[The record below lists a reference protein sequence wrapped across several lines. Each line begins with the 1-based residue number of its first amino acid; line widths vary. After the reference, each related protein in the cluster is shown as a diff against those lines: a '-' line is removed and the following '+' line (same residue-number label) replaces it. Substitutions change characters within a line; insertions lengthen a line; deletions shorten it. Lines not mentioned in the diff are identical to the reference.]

1 MRLSGYEEIAAEVL
15 VEAAQIDAD
24 EDERFGAARGDELPE
39 HLSTRGGRRAW
50 LRKAEQRLD
59 AERAADPEPVP
70 RDREERHGWYV
81 RLVGTPVELRDVR
94 RGDHA
99 APVARCRCG
108 IYALHEPEPRLLFR
122 DGLVWGAVALD
133 GRVLLYGN
141 GLRAERATVLVLAYA
156 GDEPQPDLAGAAQ
169 ALDLELVPFSALIA
183 AAGAYGAAPA
193 PDPLALKRER
203 AGDADG
209 AWDALSPPSGPRPLA
224 AVASLRG

>member
-1 MRLSGYEEIAAEVL
+1 
-15 VEAAQIDAD
+15 
-24 EDERFGAARGDELPE
+24 
-39 HLSTRGGRRAW
+39 
-50 LRKAEQRLD
+50 
-59 AERAADPEPVP
+59 
-70 RDREERHGWYV
+70 V
-81 RLVGTPVELRDVR
+81 RLVGKPVELVVEAVGSWDEPLASQDRPADLAERVLGYRAWRLDARGLRSAAAPARWSRRTLVAECRRVVR

-99 APVARCRCG
+99 APVARCQCG

-156 GDEPQPDLAGAAQ
+156 GDEPQPGLARTAR
-169 ALDLELVPFSALIA
+169 ALDVELVPFSALIA

-193 PDPLALKRER
+193 PDPQALGRGGP
-203 AGDADG
+203 GDADG

-224 AVASLRG
+224 AAASLRG